1 MAFSTTS
8 LRTRKFRVKR
18 PSLILSSPPLFSL
31 QRTSGRIHSLTPN
44 KIKEITVI
52 AISPRFAFFLMRV
65 SRWVKKVPGVRR
77 LVSTIAIEGLAR
89 TTKPRPRA
97 FSMACEYTT
106 WQGLTNRRYTG
117 RHLPPAVGPD
127 APVRPS
133 EEQVLELFKRSGEG
147 KRGSDTSVL
156 FVFFAQW
163 FTDSF
168 LRTDWFDK
176 RKNTSNHEIDFC
188 QIYGLSEAAAKL
200 LRKGTAADSKG
211 GLLASQIINGEE
223 FPPFLFTRLEDGSVI
238 VAPEF
243 AGLHAPE
250 ILGKV
255 FGDVSDEAKL
265 NVFASG
271 LEHGNSVIGNVLLN
285 VLFLRE
291 HNRIARLLA
300 AEYPAWDDDR
310 LFETA
315 RNVMIVLL
323 LKLVIE
329 DYIVH
334 IGPYDFPLEAVPFI
348 AEGKVWNKSNWIS
361 IEFALLYR
369 WHQLVPNQIIANGK
383 TLEPAQFRNNN
394 GLVLSEGV
402 GPLIDLL
409 SRAPAG
415 KIGLHNTPAF
425 LSPIEKRTIALMRS
439 ADLASFND
447 YREAFS
453 LPRMSSFEQLTA
465 DTAVQAELKSLY
477 GTIDKLEWYVGIF
490 AEDYP
495 DFLMMGPLLSIMVAY
510 DAFTQA
516 LTNPLLARDVYNE
529 ATFSKIGLKVIEET
543 KCLSDIV
550 ERNVGKNIRAA
561 FSLPD

>member
-1 MAFSTTS
+1 
-8 LRTRKFRVKR
+8 VK
-18 PSLILSSPPLFSL
+18 
-31 QRTSGRIHSLTPN
+31 
-44 KIKEITVI
+44 
-52 AISPRFAFFLMRV
+52 AISPRFAFFLMRI
-65 SRWVKKVPGVRR
+65 SRWVQKVPGVRR
-77 LVSTIAIEGLAR
+77 LVSTIVIEVLAR

-97 FSMACEYTT
+97 FSMAGEYTT

-117 RHLPPAVGPD
+117 RHLPPAVGPE

-133 EEQVLELFKRSGEG
+133 EQEVLELFRRVGEG
-147 KRGSDTSVL
+147 KRDPDTSVL

-176 RKNTSNHEIDFC
+176 RKNTSTHEIDFC
-188 QIYGLSEAAAKL
+188 QIYGLSEEKAKL
-200 LRKGTAADSKG
+200 LRKGKATESQG

-223 FPPFLFTRLEDGSVI
+223 FPPFFFTRLEDGSVA

-250 ILGKV
+250 IVNVV
-255 FGDVSDEAKL
+255 FADLSDEAKL

-271 LEHGNSVIGNVLLN
+271 LEHGNSVIGNVLYN
-285 VLFLRE
+285 TLFLRE
-291 HNRIARLLA
+291 HNRIAKLLA
-300 AEYPAWDDDR
+300 AENPDWDDDR

-323 LKLVIE
+323 LKIVIE

-334 IGPYDFPLEAVPFI
+334 IGPYDFPLETVPFI

-369 WHQLVPNQIIANGK
+369 WHQLVPNQIIAKGR
-383 TLEPAQFRNNN
+383 TLEPTQFRNNN

-415 KIGLHNTPAF
+415 KIGLHNTPLF
-425 LSPIEKRTIALMRS
+425 LLNSIEKRTIALMRT
-439 ADLASFND
+439 ANLASFND

-453 LPRMSSFEQLTA
+453 LPRMTSFEQLTSDKA
-465 DTAVQAELKSLY
+465 IQAELTRLY

-516 LTNPLLARDVYNE
+516 LTNPLLARNIYNE
-529 ATFSKIGLKVIEET
+529 DTFSKVGLKVIEET
-543 KCLSDIV
+543 KCLTDIV
-550 ERNVGKNIRAA
+550 ARNAGKDFRAL
-561 FSLPD
+561 FSIPKD